1 MKREEEQTES
11 KVKLAPIPITV
22 IAGFLGAGKTT
33 LLHHILTAEHG
44 RRIGVLVNDFGSI
57 NVDAELVTDV
67 SDDMISLANG
77 CICCTIRMD
86 LIQAVLQMVNNTERP
101 EHIVIESSGVADPAG
116 IVKSFMDPEI
126 WGTVQLDSVISLVDA
141 DQSLDLPYD
150 QARLARAQVVG
161 GDIILLNKIDLVD
174 AEKLARVH
182 EWIKSIRPGAQVF
195 ETTQSRLPM
204 EILLGTGLPDPKRFE
219 AKREPEVGVHVHEV
233 SEGHDHDHDHDHD
246 DDDHAHELLFD
257 TWTYYS
263 EEPLHMAFFQEL
275 LYNLPSTVFR
285 AKGFVY
291 SMQEPQTRMVVQVVG
306 RRATITATRPWGDEK
321 PQTRMVFISELGTVN
336 YPVLKKVLDRCSAQ
350 EEA

>member
-1 MKREEEQTES
+1 MKKEEQTEA
-11 KVKLAPIPITV
+11 KVKLPPIPITV

-33 LLHHILTAEHG
+33 LLHYILTAEHG

-67 SDDMISLANG
+67 SDEMISLANG

-86 LIQAVLQMVNNTERP
+86 LIQAVLEMANNKDRP

-141 DQSLDLPYD
+141 DQSLDLPD
-150 QARLARAQVVG
+150 NEKRLARAQVVG
-161 GDIILLNKIDLVD
+161 GDIILLNKVDLVN
-174 AEKLARVH
+174 AEKLAQVH
-182 EWIKSIRPGAQVF
+182 EWIKSIKPGAQVF
-195 ETTQSRLPM
+195 ETTQARLPM
-204 EILLGTGLPDPKRFE
+204 KILLGTGLTDPKRFE

-233 SEGHDHDHDHDHD
+233 SEGHDHDHDHDN
-246 DDDHAHELLFD
+246 HAHGLLFD

-263 EEPLHMAFFQEL
+263 EEPLHMAYFQEL

-306 RRATITATRPWGDEK
+306 RRATITATRAWGDDK

-336 YPVLKKVLDRCSAQ
+336 YPLLKKVLDRCRVQ
-350 EEA
+350 VEV

>member
-204 EILLGTGLPDPKRFE
+204 EILLGTGLADQKQFE

-233 SEGHDHDHDHDHD
+233 SEGHDHDHDHDH
-246 DDDHAHELLFD
+246 ELLFD

-263 EEPLHMAFFQEL
+263 AEPLQMAFFQEL
-275 LYNLPSTVFR
+275 LHHLPSTVFR

-291 SMQEPQTRMVVQVVG
+291 SIQEPQTRMVVQVVG
-306 RRATITATRPWGDEK
+306 RRATITASRPWGDAQ
-321 PQTRMVFISELGTVN
+321 PQTRLVFISKHDTVN
-336 YPVLKKVLDRCSAQ
+336 YPVLKKALDRCGVEQ
-350 EEA
+350 